1 MKNGDI
7 VYGKITNIVGYGAFV
22 QVEDYDG
29 LVHISEFSDHF
40 VRDINDYVH
49 IGDEIK
55 LKIIEIDEE
64 NRRIKLSYKQIHK
77 TRGVKCRIPQ
87 YKIGFETI
95 RTALP
100 LWIERELINE
110 KNK

>member
-1 MKNGDI
+1 MKSGDI

-49 IGDEIK
+49 IGDQIK

-64 NRRIKLSYKQIHK
+64 NKRIKLSYKQIHK

-87 YKIGFETI
+87 FRIGFEPIKKT
-95 RTALP
+95 LHV
-100 LWIERELINE
+100 WIVKELKNE
-110 KNK
+110 KNN

>member
-22 QVEDYDG
+22 QVDDYDG

-40 VRDINDYVH
+40 VRDIKEFVQL
-49 IGDEIK
+49 DEEVK
-55 LKIIEIDEE
+55 LKVIDVDEE
-64 NRRIKLSYKQIHK
+64 NKRLKLSYKQLHK
-77 TRGVKCRIPQ
+77 SRGVKCPIPT

-95 RTALP
+95 EKELQN
-100 LWIERELINE
+100 WIEKAKNE
-110 KNK
+110 II